1 MHFFLHFR
9 KGKTQAAQSVQADPV
24 AEKLRFSF
32 VSSLYT
38 DPTLRASVERCE
50 EKTLRACKS
59 SSGRQQT
66 LRAEGAS

>member
-38 DPTLRASVERCE
+38 DPTLRASVERW
-50 EKTLRACKS
+50 EKNAQSMPIEL
-59 SSGRQQT
+59 
-66 LRAEGAS
+66 GAPTNAQS

>member
-50 EKTLRACKS
+50 EKNAQSMQIEL
-59 SSGRQQT
+59 
-66 LRAEGAS
+66 GAPTNAQS